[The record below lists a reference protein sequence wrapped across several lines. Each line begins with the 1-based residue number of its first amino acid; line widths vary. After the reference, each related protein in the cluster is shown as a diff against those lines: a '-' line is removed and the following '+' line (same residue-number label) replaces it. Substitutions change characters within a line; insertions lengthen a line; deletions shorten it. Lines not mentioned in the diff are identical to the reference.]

1 MTKTIMHPVYGAI
14 TLDENIWTG
23 KKTLAINGK
32 LLRKAK
38 RNIYI
43 LGEGESAIPITLK
56 GSTLTGA
63 TLKIREDTVP
73 ILPKPTA
80 LESILS
86 FLPLLLIIVWS
97 NNLLLCSIIPVVG
110 GAIGGAI
117 GGVGAVAS
125 LCLIREKPV
134 GKQVLMGLLIT
145 LICFAVCA
153 ALGFCIVAAM
163 MAQSL

>member
-1 MTKTIMHPVYGAI
+1 MTKTIMHPVHGAI

-32 LLRKAK
+32 FLRKAK

-43 LGEGESAIPITLK
+43 LGEGESAIPVTLK

-63 TLKIREDTVP
+63 TLKIRDEEIM
-73 ILPKPTA
+73 ILPKPTV

-86 FLPLLLIIVWS
+86 FLPFILIIVWS
-97 NNLLLCSIIPVVG
+97 NNTLLCSIIPVVG

-117 GGVGAVAS
+117 GGAGAVAG
-125 LCLIREKPV
+125 LCMIREKPV

-145 LICFAVCA
+145 LICFAICA
-153 ALGFCIVAAM
+153 ALGFLMVAAM
-163 MAQSL
+163 IAKSM